1 MGDSM
6 ATVRVLAEYPEVD
19 ARLADFGISRQ
30 ELLEIVHGVVAARAD
45 ATADDPAS
53 AEGLL
58 AYIYGTRYVRQV
70 FQAHGWIRYRENNV
84 ESVRH
89 PDRPLKVVYQSVDLA
104 ADLLHRPQA
113 VSGKG
118 SGADRVIAVG
128 QAGLFPE
135 EEMEAARDQSLAE
148 LRTGVWFFCVSVQGD
163 DVRAELSLP
172 SGISGDNFAGFI
184 ERIFIVGGGEWPAD
198 GIASGDRPDSIE
210 FEPAVLRR

>member
-1 MGDSM
+1 M
-6 ATVRVLAEYPEVD
+6 AAVRVLADHPDVD
-19 ARLADFGISRQ
+19 ARLAEFGVTRQ
-30 ELLEIVHGVVAARAD
+30 ELLEVVRGVVAARSD
-45 ATADDPAS
+45 ATLDDPAS

-70 FQAHGWIRYRENNV
+70 FLAHEWVRYRENNV
-84 ESVRH
+84 ESVKH

-104 ADLLHRPQA
+104 ADTLHKPQA

-118 SGADRVIAVG
+118 SGADRIIAVG

-135 EEMEAARDQSLAE
+135 EEMSAARDQSLAE
-148 LRTGVWFFCVSVQGD
+148 LQTGVWFFCVSVQGD

-172 SGISGDNFAGFI
+172 SGISGGNFEGFI
-184 ERIFIVGGGEWPAD
+184 ERIFILGGGEWPAD
-198 GIASGDRPDSIE
+198 AILDGDRPDGIE

>member
-1 MGDSM
+1 M
-6 ATVRVLAEYPEVD
+6 AAVRVLADHPEVD
-19 ARLADFGISRQ
+19 ARLAEFGVTRQ
-30 ELLEIVHGVVAARAD
+30 ELLEVVRGVVAARSD
-45 ATADDPAS
+45 ATLDDPAS

-70 FQAHGWIRYRENNV
+70 FLAHEWVRYRENNV
-84 ESVRH
+84 ESVKH

-104 ADLLHRPQA
+104 ADTLHKPQA

-118 SGADRVIAVG
+118 SGADRIIAVG

-135 EEMEAARDQSLAE
+135 EEMSAARDQSLAE
-148 LRTGVWFFCVSVQGD
+148 LQTGVWFFCVSVQGD

-172 SGISGDNFAGFI
+172 SGISGGNFEGFI
-184 ERIFIVGGGEWPAD
+184 ERIFILGGGEWPAD
-198 GIASGDRPDSIE
+198 AIVVSDRPDGIE